1 MYFSPHQP
9 DLTCLGITFLL
20 VGCMWCVG
28 INQSSEKVECAK
40 IPPKEVREPIRNIH
54 QQIILGSLFILYYHF
69 FFLHG
74 TQCWENHALR
84 H

>member
-1 MYFSPHQP
+1 MHVVCGNKVSS
-9 DLTCLGITFLL
+9 
-20 VGCMWCVG
+20 VGFHEL
-28 INQSSEKVECAK
+28 IHTAQLNQSSEKVECAK

-69 FFLHG
+69 FFIHG

-84 H
+84 P